1 MLSVTSS
8 LTFNSGLKNY
18 SGSHDQCFVLS
29 FRSDFMI
36 SDDVSDLA
44 VDQEVTVEPRH
55 VFGARREAGNKPPSL
70 DERTVVFPQWKP
82 TVDRVCSR

>member
-1 MLSVTSS
+1 
-8 LTFNSGLKNY
+8 
-18 SGSHDQCFVLS
+18 
-29 FRSDFMI
+29 MI